1 MGGDGWRTAR
11 LVDVAQINPDSIGRG
26 WPHTQI
32 HYVDISSVGE
42 GQIQVPPQL
51 LALADAPS
59 RAKRLIRSGDTVLS
73 TVRPNR
79 RSMFFADQP
88 GPDWVVSTGF
98 AVLRPQV
105 QMIAPRFLYACVFS
119 QSFTEYLVS
128 QEKGAA
134 YPAVSP
140 EDIGNAVIPLPP
152 LKEQQAIACI
162 LGALDDKIELNR
174 TMNRTLEATARA
186 IFKSWFVDFDPV
198 HWNSARRLANIPR
211 SEPGKWFIYAIECEG
226 GSHYIGFTDDLHRRF
241 DEHCRGCGADW
252 TKAHPPVRL
261 AYWEPVDSQAEAV
274 AREQKLKSGSG
285 REWLKAEIARNWT
298 PRRPLPAGR
307 QVKPEIAALFPDT
320 FEPSELGEIPKGWR
334 VGCIGQ
340 MVQVLGGGTPSTKE
354 PAYWEDGIHPFCTPK
369 DMSSLAAPVLLATE
383 RHLTDEGLAKV
394 SSGQLP
400 VGTVLLSSRAPIG
413 YLATAETPVSVN
425 QGIIAMVCDGE
436 LPNLYVLHW
445 TRANMDRVLTNANGS
460 TFMEISKRNF
470 RPITAVVPS
479 RAVLRC
485 FMQIV
490 EPMHQRIVSSLK
502 QIQHL
507 SALRDT
513 LLPKL
518 ISGVLRVKDAERIA
532 GRCI

>member
-1 MGGDGWRTAR
+1 MVILRAEPSKLHPRYLYLFVRSALFHAQVSALRTGS
-11 LVDVAQINPDSIGRG
+11 AQ
-26 WPHTQI
+26 
-32 HYVDISSVGE
+32 
-42 GQIQVPPQL
+42 PQL
-51 LALADAPS
+51 P
-59 RAKRLIRSGDTVLS
+59 
-73 TVRPNR
+73 VRDINR
-79 RSMFFADQP
+79 IQ
-88 GPDWVVSTGF
+88 
-98 AVLRPQV
+98 
-105 QMIAPRFLYACVFS
+105 
-119 QSFTEYLVS
+119 
-128 QEKGAA
+128 
-134 YPAVSP
+134 
-140 EDIGNAVIPLPP
+140 IPIPP
-152 LKEQQAIACI
+152 LSEQQAIACI

-174 TMNRTLEATARA
+174 RMNRTLEEMARA
-186 IFKSWFVDFDPV
+186 IFKSWFVDFDFV

-320 FEPSELGEIPKGWR
+320 FEDSELGEIPKGWR
-334 VGCIGQ
+334 IGPIGQ

-354 PAYWEDGIHPFCTPK
+354 PAYWEGGIHPFCTPK

-413 YLATAETPVSVN
+413 YLAIAETPVSVN

-445 TRANMDRVLTNANGS
+445 TRANMDRVLANANGS

-518 ISGVLRVKDAERIA
+518 ISGELVVAEAERIA
-532 GRCI
+532 GRCL

>member
-1 MGGDGWRTAR
+1 MGGDGWPSKNFGDCALLVRDSVSPVDAKGLPYVGLEHIGEGRLALIGIGTAEDVTSLKSRFCKGDILFGKLRPYFRKVILAPCDGVCSTDIWVVRPKDNIDARFLFYWMASKDFIDAATRGSEGTKMPRAQWEFVSR
-11 LVDVAQINPDSIGRG
+11 LVL
-26 WPHTQI
+26 
-32 HYVDISSVGE
+32 
-42 GQIQVPPQL
+42 QVPP
-51 LALADAPS
+51 
-59 RAKRLIRSGDTVLS
+59 
-73 TVRPNR
+73 
-79 RSMFFADQP
+79 
-88 GPDWVVSTGF
+88 
-98 AVLRPQV
+98 LR
-105 QMIAPRFLYACVFS
+105 Y
-119 QSFTEYLVS
+119 
-128 QEKGAA
+128 
-134 YPAVSP
+134 
-140 EDIGNAVIPLPP
+140 
-152 LKEQQAIACI
+152 QQAIACI

-174 TMNRTLEATARA
+174 RMNRTLEATARA

-320 FEPSELGEIPKGWR
+320 FEDSELGEIPKGWR
-334 VGCIGQ
+334 IGPIGQ

-354 PAYWEDGIHPFCTPK
+354 PAYWEGGIHPLCTPK

-413 YLATAETPVSVN
+413 YLAIAETPVSVN

-445 TRANMDRVLTNANGS
+445 TRANMDRVLANANGS

-518 ISGVLRVKDAERIA
+518 ISGELVVAEAERIA
-532 GRCI
+532 GRCL

>member
-1 MGGDGWRTAR
+1 MAGDVWSTMPFDKAVQVNPTVR
-11 LVDVAQINPDSIGRG
+11 LERGSVYPFVDMQA
-26 WPHTQI
+26 
-32 HYVDISSVGE
+32 VDPGSRSVGLSE
-42 GQIQVPPQL
+42 LREFKGGG
-51 LALADAPS
+51 S
-59 RAKRLIRSGDTVLS
+59 RFMNGDTLMARITPCLENGKIARYAAAKAEEVGHGS
-73 TVRPNR
+73 TEFIVIRGRPNVT
-79 RSMFFADQP
+79 DN
-88 GPDWVVSTGF
+88 GF
-98 AVLRPQV
+98 AYYLTKWDGVRKYCIS
-105 QMIAPRFLYACVFS
+105 QMTGSSGRQRVPTSALSHHEVTI
-119 QSFTEYLVS
+119 
-128 QEKGAA
+128 
-134 YPAVSP
+134 
-140 EDIGNAVIPLPP
+140 PP

-174 TMNRTLEATARA
+174 RMNRTLEEMARA